1 MDQQVRHF
9 PFDCQWLAVTV
20 SLKDLHWGKDW
31 YVGMENES
39 DDGRVLCLDS
49 LEGVGWLTID
59 NQQGE
64 GEGISKRLFRFQDCS
79 KLMELW
85 HLRKLQCKT
94 VEPGWCGGLKLFRK
108 STGTWYI
115 YACTYIIYINKYT
128 YLYIYKYTYRHTLY
142 TYTYIALY
150 ISCPSDVVGFGIGS
164 PTFQEEGCAQNRSFV
179 FQYCE
184 AGRYATCFFLSREV
198 VSYLSWWNTAGGWR
212 PFVSWQKKSGA
223 SLTYLSWT
231 WAELFWG

>member
-1 MDQQVRHF
+1 MMVD
-9 PFDCQWLAVTV
+9 
-20 SLKDLHWGKDW
+20 
-31 YVGMENES
+31 
-39 DDGRVLCLDS
+39 LCLDS

-115 YACTYIIYINKYT
+115 YACTYIIYKQIHI
-128 YLYIYKYTYRHTLY
+128 YIYIHTDIH
-142 TYTYIALY
+142 YIHTHMLLY
-150 ISCPSDVVGFGIGS
+150 ISHALRMSLGLELDLQLFRKRAVLKTDPLCSNIARRAGMQPVFFIQGRLS
-164 PTFQEEGCAQNRSFV
+164 PTLMKHGRWMKAFRFWAEQN
-179 FQYCE
+179 
-184 AGRYATCFFLSREV
+184 
-198 VSYLSWWNTAGGWR
+198 
-212 PFVSWQKKSGA
+212 SGA